1 MGMAWLRQGGY
12 DASPVLSRREL
23 LRRGVYLGAGAALAS
38 STSFGTMPAA
48 FSAPAATGKGQV
60 IVRDPGGAY
69 SEALR
74 KAIFEPFTAETGIQ
88 VVPFSTNAA
97 KILAMVEAKSIQLDV
112 LDIGEFPC
120 IQLERR
126 GVLEKLD
133 RSKFTRT
140 NLADLTTV
148 RDFYTGENT
157 YATVLGYNKMVLS
170 GGHPTSWAEFW
181 DVKRFAVGRMLED
194 MAAEYPNL
202 EFALLADGVPMNKL
216 YPLDVER
223 AFKKLREI
231 RPRITKWWDSGA
243 VAAQML
249 ADKQVAMG
257 SIWNGRI
264 QTLIDGGAPLAI
276 EWNQASLQLQAVA
289 ILKGAPNLENA
300 YKYLDFAL
308 QPKPQAEF
316 ARIIGYGPV
325 NRKAFQY
332 IDAKTAAR
340 LPTSPEHLRTSFVT
354 DASWWI
360 ENTAKI
366 SERWQSFVL
375 GG

>member
-1 MGMAWLRQGGY
+1 MARLRQGRSN
-12 DASPVLSRREL
+12 ASPVLSRREL
-23 LRRGVYLGAGAALAS
+23 LRRGVHLGAGAALAS
-38 STSFGTMPAA
+38 SAALGRVPAA
-48 FSAPAATGKGQV
+48 FSAPAAAGKGQV

-97 KILAMVEAKSIQLDV
+97 KILAMVEAKNIELDV
-112 LDIGEFPC
+112 LDLGEF
-120 IQLERR
+120 IAIRLERR
-126 GVLEKLD
+126 GALEKLD

-148 RDFYTGENT
+148 RDFYLGENT
-157 YATVLGYNKMVLS
+157 YATVLGYNTRVLS
-170 GGHPTSWAEFW
+170 GGHPTSWEEFW
-181 DVKRFAVGRMLED
+181 DVKRFAVGRTLED

-202 EFALLADGVPMNKL
+202 EFALLADGVSMNKL

-249 ADKQVAMG
+249 ADRQVVMG

-276 EWNQASLQLQAVA
+276 EWNQASLQVQAVA

-332 IDAKTAAR
+332 IDAKTAGR

-360 ENTAKI
+360 ENIAKI
-366 SERWQSFVL
+366 SERWQSFLL

>member
-1 MGMAWLRQGGY
+1 MGVARLRQKGRRTG
-12 DASPVLSRREL
+12 PVLSRREL
-23 LRRGVYLGAGAALAS
+23 LRCGAQLGAGAVLAS
-38 STSFGTMPAA
+38 GAAFGPTAA
-48 FSAPAATGKGQV
+48 FSAPAAGGKV

-74 KAIFEPFTAETGIQ
+74 KAIFEPFTAETGLQ

-97 KILAMVEAKSIQLDV
+97 KIMAMVEAKSVELDV

-120 IQLERR
+120 ILLERR
-126 GVLEKLD
+126 GALEKLD

-140 NLADLTTV
+140 NLTDLTTV
-148 RDFYTGENT
+148 RDFYIGENT
-157 YATVLGYNKMVLS
+157 YATVLGYNKAVLS
-170 GGHPTSWAEFW
+170 GAHPTSWAEFW

-216 YPLDVER
+216 YPLDVDR

-243 VAAQML
+243 VSAQML

-264 QTLIDGGAPLAI
+264 QTLIDAGAPLAI
-276 EWNQASLQLQAVA
+276 EWNQASLQLQVVG

-300 YKYLDFAL
+300 YRYLDFAL

-332 IDAKTAAR
+332 VDAKTAAR
-340 LPTSPEHLRTSFVT
+340 LPTSPEHLRTSFAT
-354 DASWWI
+354 DTRWWV
-360 ENTAKI
+360 ENATKI